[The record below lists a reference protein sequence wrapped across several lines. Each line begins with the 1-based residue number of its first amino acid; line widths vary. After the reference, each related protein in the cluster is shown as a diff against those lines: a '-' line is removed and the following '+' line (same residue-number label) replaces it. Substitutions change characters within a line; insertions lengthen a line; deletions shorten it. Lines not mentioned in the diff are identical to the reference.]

1 MPLYLFQKKHSRTFF
16 LILRPVVQINLQLMK
31 EPKILG
37 LIPARYASTRFP
49 GKPLADISGKP
60 MIQRVYEQASK
71 AIGAVYVAT
80 DDYRIFNAV
89 QAFGGKAVMTDNN
102 HQSGTDRC
110 KEALMIVEQQEGAT
124 YDVVVNIQGDEP
136 FIKPEL
142 IEALSS
148 CFQNPQTEIAT
159 LVKPL
164 KNNEDLWDSNKPK
177 VVVTPGLEAIYFS
190 RSPIPYLRQQP
201 KEEWHLRHHYYLHIG
216 LYAYRSDILKEITR
230 LQPSV
235 LEMAESLEQL
245 RWIENGYKITV
256 RETEHDSIGI
266 DTPEDLERVLKS
278 GLI

>member
-1 MPLYLFQKKHSRTFF
+1 
-16 LILRPVVQINLQLMK
+16 MK

-49 GKPLADISGKP
+49 GKPLADIGGKP

-71 AIGAVYVAT
+71 ALDAVYVAT
-80 DDYRIFNAV
+80 DDDRILDAV
-89 QAFGGKAVMTDNN
+89 KAFGGKAVMTDTN

-110 KEALMIVEQQEGAT
+110 KEALQIVEQQEGEKF
-124 YDVVVNIQGDEP
+124 DVVVNIQGDEP
-136 FIKPEL
+136 FIRPEL
-142 IEALSS
+142 VEALAS
-148 CFQNPQTEIAT
+148 CFQNPATEIAT

-164 KNNEDLWDSNKPK
+164 NNNEDLWDPNKPK

-216 LYAYRSDILKEITR
+216 LYAYRSDILNEITR

-235 LEMAESLEQL
+235 LEKAESLEQL
-245 RWIENGYKITV
+245 RWIENNFKITV
-256 RETEHDSIGI
+256 RVTEHDSIGI